1 MSSVREPPS
10 PQTETS
16 VTKSMGDAL
25 YVIDRGRT
33 ESLPME
39 VEEPGLTPGQIN
51 PGLAP
56 GMSVSPRKR

>member
-1 MSSVREPPS
+1 MAIPFNQGGHRSIGWMSSVREPPS
-10 PQTETS
+10 SQAETS

-39 VEEPGLTPGQIN
+39 VEDR
-51 PGLAP
+51 A
-56 GMSVSPRKR
+56 